1 MARSSFL
8 KSLAALAIVAAITY
22 FVILPMLNQ
31 GQGGVILGKKHQKG
45 GNDKQTSS
53 TSQNSDSRDASNS
66 YSSATK
72 GGYIYRGPDGPVSNY
87 LASLPPAAPLKG
99 TSGPYIK
106 AITLRIPRKIF
117 LDYGK
122 PGYYFVESKIC
133 WENCGCGDK
142 HVFNLVDLTK
152 MDIKQQSMIVPPQ
165 SAVDDIVIFAVPS
178 NPLEP
183 VWYFYI
189 PRTEVDKVLPSC
201 EGRPYDYLV
210 VESRVLYGG
219 SSKDPSKATPISGWM
234 KQLRMRIDLMPPA
247 SNREIDVY
255 EEGVDFVEVNGY
267 VHMLL
272 PTHSVA
278 GAPLVVN
285 ATALEIFIALLALV
299 GLIWYWKVRR

>member
-1 MARSSFL
+1 MARSSIL
-8 KSLAALAIVAAITY
+8 KTLAAVAIVAALTY
-22 FVILPMLNQ
+22 FVILPMMQQ
-31 GQGGVILGKKHQKG
+31 GQGGVILGKKQKG
-45 GNDKQTSS
+45 GSSKQTNSGGS
-53 TSQNSDSRDASNS
+53 TSQNSGESTPTS
-66 YSSATK
+66 
-72 GGYIYRGPDGPVSNY
+72 GGYIYRGPNGPVSRY

-152 MDIKQQSMIVPPQ
+152 MNIKQQSMIVPPQ

-201 EGRPYDYLV
+201 EGRPYDYLI

-219 SSKDPSKATPISGWM
+219 SSKDPQKAEPISGWM

-255 EEGVDFVEVNGY
+255 EEGVNFIEVNGY

-272 PTHSVA
+272 PTHSITGV
-278 GAPLVVN
+278 PLVVN
-285 ATALEIFIALLALV
+285 TTALEIFIGLLALV
-299 GLIWYWKVRR
+299 GVFWWWKVRRR